1 MRNRQEQRRLRRE
14 QMVSYHNH
22 ERYSDP
28 TAFLAIRNIVKE
40 EKRKPKHN

>member
-1 MRNRQEQRRLRRE
+1 MRNRQRQRKPGKE

-40 EKRKPKHN
+40 ERRKPKHN